1 LFRCLRGV
9 AMATAP
15 LHLSRR
21 LLGEGRRCAPPPPV
35 FTESQPLEPLFPV
48 TDRHHFSGAI
58 VPDHLSFTSIPGVQL
73 PSLSS
78 TVRTPS
84 SSQSAPE
91 PPPPRPR
98 PRAPL
103 RRASE
108 SRSATVLEPLEVL
121 PSQSRRNTVL
131 LPASLSHRPM
141 PSEPSLGATAGRASP
156 SRTAAQ
162 RLGHRH
168 PSAMPRRLFTKP
180 PSGAPP
186 RPSPPSVTVV
196 SELIAASSRISL
208 LCRP

>member
-1 LFRCLRGV
+1 MTRQMTSSRCATVVLLLFRCLRGV

-21 LLGEGRRCAPPPPV
+21 LLGEGRRCAPPPPPV

-98 PRAPL
+98 PRALL
-103 RRASE
+103 RRDSE
-108 SRSATVLEPLEVL
+108 SRSTTVLEPLEVL

-131 LPASLSHRPM
+131 LPRLSESLTNAV
-141 PSEPSLGATAGRASP
+141 EAVAGR
-156 SRTAAQ
+156 
-162 RLGHRH
+162 HRW
-168 PSAMPRRLFTKP
+168 
-180 PSGAPP
+180 
-186 RPSPPSVTVV
+186 
-196 SELIAASSRISL
+196 
-208 LCRP
+208 